1 MSVSLVILII
11 TCLISIIAFQPGNN
25 LFHNLEF
32 SPYRIQHTR
41 EFHRFFTHAFL
52 HADWLHLI
60 INMYV
65 LYIFGTGVEEIFV
78 EIKGEIG
85 HVIFLSFY
93 LLAVIISCIP
103 SYQKNKNNH
112 LYVSVGASGGTSAI
126 VFSYILFNPLAG
138 FYLMFIPI
146 EIPAI
151 LFGIAYLAYS
161 YYMSYQAKDNIAHDV
176 HFFGALFGIIFT
188 LLLNEG
194 IFSYFLL
201 QLQQW

>member
-1 MSVSLVILII
+1 LVINFGQTKLKRINYYQLKKVKRG
-11 TCLISIIAFQPGNN
+11 CLK
-25 LFHNLEF
+25 
-32 SPYRIQHTR
+32 
-41 EFHRFFTHAFL
+41 
-52 HADWLHLI
+52 
-60 INMYV
+60 V
-65 LYIFGTGVEEIFV
+65 
-78 EIKGEIG
+78 EIG